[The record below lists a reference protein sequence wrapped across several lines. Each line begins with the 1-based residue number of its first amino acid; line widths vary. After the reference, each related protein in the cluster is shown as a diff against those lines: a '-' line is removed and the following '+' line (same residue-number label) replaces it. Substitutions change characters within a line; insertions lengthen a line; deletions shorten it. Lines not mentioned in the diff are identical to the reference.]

1 MGSNPTMV
9 LILYRL
15 GESMTV
21 TQSLVGLNLKTLY
34 LYFFCLIHMDQSDMA
49 KTLLS
54 WLRIFPDVWIYD
66 F

>member
-34 LYFFCLIHMDQSDMA
+34 LYFFCLIHMDQSDMV